1 MVAVAVVIITFLS
14 KLIVVLLS
22 NSLTVNK
29 TKIMRNLQ
37 PTKAH
42 KQISTLDILGNCY
55 NTVCNS
61 IPSEHS
67 TPWGVCY
74 IILSQQM

>member
-29 TKIMRNLQ
+29 TKIIEKSPAN
-37 PTKAH
+37 K
-42 KQISTLDILGNCY
+42 ST
-55 NTVCNS
+55 
-61 IPSEHS
+61 
-67 TPWGVCY
+67 
-74 IILSQQM
+74 